1 MTQLSRPSLATG
13 GAIRP
18 IEDPINLA
26 RHDKIVLVQP
36 LIFLVRSEM
45 VA

>member
-1 MTQLSRPSLATG
+1 MIER
-13 GAIRP
+13 AIRP
-18 IEDPINLA
+18 IENLVDLA
-26 RHDKIVLVQP
+26 RHDKIVLVQC